1 MLRLTN
7 LQLFLESAGHCLLHG
22 RATALVRQP
31 FNIAVVQTGKLGDMV
46 CTTPVFRAIKTCYPE
61 ARVWVVGDRVNE
73 ELLEYN
79 PDVDEYLVY
88 EKNLR
93 EITAALRRA
102 KIDVGVSISPSPD
115 AVAMLYLAGARLV
128 VAPRIT
134 NGFTP
139 LETHAGRLI
148 KKFVAVAPLSI
159 GAYAPREYLKLLE
172 PLGIESDDTKKHLGF
187 SSEAGRHVRDFFVAH
202 GLGPGRDLFVGIV
215 PGTGYAIKLWPR
227 ERFAALAEHLSK
239 SYQAKIVLLGAPSD
253 RVYLAELADHLDKL
267 HVPYANAGG
276 LFTIDEFKA
285 VVARLSLVI
294 GVDTGT
300 IYVAEAFG
308 VPTVDIV
315 GPMDEREQPPI
326 GRLNKVVIAERRA
339 PQIHIMNVTYSDE
352 REARR
357 QSEDISVEMVRRA
370 VDELMVEIATES

>member
-1 MLRLTN
+1 M
-7 LQLFLESAGHCLLHG
+7 HG
-22 RATALVRQP
+22 RATARVAQP
-31 FNIAVVQTGKLGDMV
+31 SRIAVVQTGKLGDMV
-46 CTTPVFRAIKTCYPE
+46 CTTPVFRAIKKSYPK
-61 ARVWVVGDRVNE
+61 ARVVAVGDRVNKA
-73 ELLEYN
+73 LLDCN

-88 EKNLR
+88 QKNPWQ
-93 EITAALRRA
+93 IIKALSA
-102 KIDVGVSISPSPD
+102 MHIDVGVSIGPSPD
-115 AVAMLYLAGARLV
+115 TVAMLYLAGAHLV

-139 LETHAGRLI
+139 LETRAGRLI

-202 GLGPGRDLFVGIV
+202 GLEPGRDLFVGIV

-227 ERFAALAEHLSK
+227 ERFAALAEHLSE

-267 HVPYANAGG
+267 HVPYTDTGG
-276 LFTIDEFKA
+276 LFTMDEFKA
-285 VVARLSLVI
+285 AVARLSLVI

-308 VPTVDIV
+308 VSTVDIV
-315 GPMDEREQPPI
+315 GPMDEREQPPV
-326 GRLNKVVIAERRA
+326 GRLNKVVVAQRRA
-339 PQIHIMNVTYSDE
+339 PQVHIMNVTYSDE

-370 VDELMVEIATES
+370 VDELMAEIATQS